1 MSPARKIILLMT
13 RYRWLHHA
21 INFIPSV
28 AIVKET
34 NPVSVRLRS
43 HLAAHTLL
51 PFSFVPTGAV
61 DFTHVPTWVGA
72 RVRAICRTY
81 APLAPS
87 SIIVAFKLGPPQ
99 YANYMGP
106 LWVLATNYQAGP
118 SSDPATAS
126 CRIQML
132 VRRAL
137 YLPFVVLRCVTFS
150 SPIPHEGGSEIDKL
164 GRERT
169 KIDLITSS
177 PTHGR
182 VRVKVDKCMSYTSS
196 RVCGSTDHNYY
207 EPLRLSA
214 VHGTGKGKYSSGDIT
229 SRLPFQKVLF
239 CFIYGLGR
247 LGASPTSTRENW
259 VSIGI
264 IFTRSFPVGFS
275 EVFATVNQLID
286 EALPR
291 RCARTCFAIGLLSSS
306 EEERRP
312 SRCGIAWLLAICK
325 WHGCCVPKVPK
336 AATPYVE
343 LSRITGSAIPSAENG
358 FLGGSRAADGG
369 ATITLT
375 QKTSNEPLF
384 EWKRSDTYGIESP
397 WRSTKFNVNSGK
409 ANLSREML
417 AAIKMFKIG
426 IRGNHVE
433 THTYLPEERKGC
445 LAQEIGGQVP
455 SVKKPVLDN
464 VSSPS
469 HFFGAMKAGTGP
481 WVLLGLIRGNRYN
494 LKLAAATTPSTT
506 HLVERK
512 SSVWLDRDG
521 EKPSDKE

>member
-1 MSPARKIILLMT
+1 MYIRLTFNYINVTNQCFSKQDHLLT
-13 RYRWLHHA
+13 
-21 INFIPSV
+21 P
-28 AIVKET
+28 
-34 NPVSVRLRS
+34 
-43 HLAAHTLL
+43 LL
-51 PFSFVPTGAV
+51 PPAGFKCLEFFFILMETS
-61 DFTHVPTWVGA
+61 DVGRA
-72 RVRAICRTY
+72 RNLPY
-81 APLAPS
+81 
-87 SIIVAFKLGPPQ
+87 
-99 YANYMGP
+99 NH
-106 LWVLATNYQAGP
+106 
-118 SSDPATAS
+118 
-126 CRIQML
+126 

-182 VRVKVDKCMSYTSS
+182 VRVKVDKCMAYTSS

-291 RCARTCFAIGLLSSS
+291 QCART
-306 EEERRP
+306 
-312 SRCGIAWLLAICK
+312 
-325 WHGCCVPKVPK
+325 
-336 AATPYVE
+336 E

-375 QKTSNEPLF
+375 QKTSNEPSF

-409 ANLSREML
+409 YTLERVEPRVVLIEQARCLRAM
-417 AAIKMFKIG
+417 KMFKIG

-433 THTYLPEERKGC
+433 MHTYLPEESKGC

-455 SVKKPVLDN
+455 SIKEPVLDN

-469 HFFGAMKAGTGP
+469 RFFGATNAGTGP
-481 WVLLGLIRGNRYN
+481 HSHCTKWVLLGLIRGNRYN
-494 LKLAAATTPSTT
+494 LRLAAATTPSTT

-512 SSVWLDRDG
+512 SSVWLDQDG